1 MDTKTIARDTAR
13 TLQSYL
19 TYQAVRVI
27 IQQLSETNP
36 PKSIWLSNYSA
47 GKLNDGEAYLEHLM
61 LEHKDLV
68 VRILTVREEI
78 AEQVLDFVPEMVRSN
93 IQQSNIEHRRQLLE
107 RLTRS
112 QSSDSPS
119 TDAESNHVAGE
130 VQDDTPPQQDSSHS
144 SE

>member
-1 MDTKTIARDTAR
+1 MDAKQIARETAR

-27 IQQLSETNP
+27 IEQLSETNP
-36 PKSIWLSNYSA
+36 PQSIWLSNYSA
-47 GKLNDGEAYLEHLM
+47 GKLNDGEAYLENLM

-68 VRILTVREEI
+68 VRILTVREDI

-93 IQQSNIEHRRQLLE
+93 IQQSNIAHRRQLLE
-107 RLTRS
+107 RLTRLQPTDS
-112 QSSDSPS
+112 DPPSSDQRSGELQDDSPS
-119 TDAESNHVAGE
+119 
-130 VQDDTPPQQDSSHS
+130 QQDSSHS